1 MIASSALADGAAV
14 VSSEPSRGDRSP
26 RGSHNSRIG
35 ASARGEND
43 NSWSLGIHPFVVT
56 LFAVLMAAVGVY
68 ITAPQLFN
76 EAYWLT
82 HQFHEAKTTPSS
94 RGDAGAKGR
103 GAHEGKDA
111 SDDSGGGED
120 EARSSGGDGADD
132 VEGGRQRDVKKTA
145 GAKKASSSSSSSS
158 PSPSPSHI
166 SPSSPRP
173 RGARSKPSSGVGKSG
188 KKKSSFEK
196 VGSDEARAKTPKV
209 YDVGV
214 TCKQHW
220 REMAKKMLE
229 PWAEGVQR
237 ESMGKMPKSVL
248 GHTPMW
254 LRVIRGKLHCVL
266 DPRFKDDQL
275 RLKPYRARHYV
286 QRVNAIL
293 QDGKSLPEN
302 LEWWSHHSDL
312 SKVPKG
318 IELVDGLPPPI
329 MAVAGGPD
337 FWDIPGEAQS
347 HFTFHYYYFFIL
359 FCSSHIAC
367 VYTLVASAVRIEKRI
382 KPDGSV

>member
-26 RGSHNSRIG
+26 RGNHNSRMG
-35 ASARGEND
+35 ASARGEGD
-43 NSWSLGIHPFVVT
+43 NSLSLGIHPFVVT

-68 ITAPQLFN
+68 IAAPQLFN

-94 RGDAGAKGR
+94 RGDAGARGR
-103 GAHEGKDA
+103 GAAHEGKDA
-111 SDDSGGGED
+111 SDHGGEGED
-120 EARSSGGDGADD
+120 GAWSSGGDGADA
-132 VEGGRQRDVKKTA
+132 VEGGGQRDVKETA
-145 GAKKASSSSSSSS
+145 GAKKASTS
-158 PSPSPSHI
+158 PSPSPSPR
-166 SPSSPRP
+166 SPSSSRP
-173 RGARSKPSSGVGKSG
+173 RGARSKPSSGGGKSG
-188 KKKSSFEK
+188 RKRSSFEK

-237 ESMGKMPKSVL
+237 DSMGKMPKSVL

-266 DPRFKDDQL
+266 DPRFKNDQL

-293 QDGKSLPEN
+293 QSGKSLPEN

-329 MAVAGGPD
+329 MAVAGGPE
-337 FWDIPGEAQS
+337 FWDIPGEVHS
-347 HFTFHYYYFFIL
+347 ITFYVYFFYIFFQL
-359 FCSSHIAC
+359 RSSHISRVC
-367 VYTLVASAVRIEKRI
+367 TQLVAHVGCFSGAR
-382 KPDGSV
+382 